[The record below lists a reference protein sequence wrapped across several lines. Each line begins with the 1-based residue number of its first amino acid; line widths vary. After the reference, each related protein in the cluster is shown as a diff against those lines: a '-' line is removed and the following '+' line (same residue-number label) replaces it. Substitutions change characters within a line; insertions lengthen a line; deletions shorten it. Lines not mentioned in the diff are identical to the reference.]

1 MDCDFN
7 PQLQPKEVILKE
19 AVVDDSGNTVYNN
32 ILDANGEIQ
41 WTPELDSDGN
51 VVQEYPYNLRYL
63 DLKGSR
69 LTFEEYNSK
78 VGNDEE
84 VYIAAYVGCTYHCG

>member
-19 AVVDDSGNTVYNN
+19 AVVDDSGNTVHNN
-32 ILDANGEIQ
+32 ILDKNGEIQ
-41 WTPELDSDGN
+41 WTSELDLSGN
-51 VVQEYPYNLRYL
+51 IIQEYPYNTRYL
-63 DLKGSR
+63 DLHGNR
-69 LTFEEYNSK
+69 LTFDVNLKLSK
-78 VGNDEE
+78 GEE